1 MYKSIAIVF
10 HKNKVQDYHIY
21 SLKLATGQTTEL
33 AVRVMLLVQ
42 KCDVPLL
49 QLQGGAG
56 GEAGGVGPADGQLAL
71 LQLSDQ
77 LLWCWTSPASRRR
90 ETLREE
96 LQGRGEVP
104 HLDGAIVVAGEDKPP
119 GSGAHPAAPV
129 TLVNTETGDDGPVN

>member
-1 MYKSIAIVF
+1 MLPVE
-10 HKNKVQDYHIY
+10 KNV
-21 SLKLATGQTTEL
+21 S
-33 AVRVMLLVQ
+33 V
-42 KCDVPLL
+42 L
-49 QLQGGAG
+49 QLDLSG
-56 GEAGGVGPADGQLAL
+56 GEGGTGGETGRITAAVGQLAL

-77 LLWCWTSPASRRR
+77 LLWCWTSSASRRR

-129 TLVNTETGDDGPVN
+129 TLVNTETCDDRPVH